1 MPDWRTDKEFAN
13 LLCNE
18 DEYAKKYFQ
27 KEYLKILLWVSKKLD
42 PWKDSDNYKY
52 WINTDNQG
60 KVKLRIPDDTMD
72 AYMFLGKYAIR
83 ESCKYKGRSGCTF
96 KTYIT
101 GILNGRFCR
110 LEYIRSKKGDYS
122 YVPKCIK
129 VLGEQYGELLGGL
142 RRNKNRDVIC
152 RQLNIDENEYKRIK
166 DKIYSNLVSH
176 GMLSIIENPNVDIT
190 KYIDDDFQKPEPV
203 ETHAIGLGDIQTNN
217 EILEYIKI
225 LTSNMDKY
233 EKILLSHYWG
243 GSLGQFNDPLNTVNK
258 LFEAW
263 SFKPELKNILDS
275 LEIKKPKH
283 IYSAVTRITNNLSN
297 KFSQDFP
304 AICEQ
309 YSLNRDKVKTILK
322 IYFKDFIKNDKKNI
336 SSAPN

>member
-1 MPDWRTDKEFAN
+1 MPDWNTDKEFAD
-13 LLCNE
+13 LLCRKNE
-18 DEYAKKYFQ
+18 DAKKYFQ
-27 KEYLKILLWVSKKLD
+27 ENYYKILLWVAKGLD
-42 PWKDSDNYKY
+42 PWEKSDNYKY
-52 WINTDNQG
+52 WINTDDEG
-60 KVKLRIPDDTMD
+60 KVKLKIPDETMN
-72 AYMFLGKYAIR
+72 AYLWLGGYAIR
-83 ESCKYKGRSGCTF
+83 LSCKYKGISGCTF

-101 GILNGRFCR
+101 GILNGNLCR
-110 LEYIRSKKGDYS
+110 LEYIRNKKGDIN
-122 YVPKCIK
+122 YVPKCVK
-129 VLGEQYGELLGGL
+129 ELGDNYQEMLKSI
-142 RRNKNRDVIC
+142 RRNKNRDLIC
-152 RQLNIDENEYKRIK
+152 HELSIDENEYEKIK
-166 DKIYSNLVSH
+166 DRIYSKLISH
-176 GMLSIIENPNVDIT
+176 GMLSIIENPEIDIT

-275 LEIKKPKH
+275 LNITEPKH
-283 IYSAVTRITNNLSN
+283 IYSAVTKITNKLSEQ
-297 KFSQDFP
+297 FSEEFP
-304 AICEQ
+304 QIQQE
-309 YSLNRDKVKTILK
+309 YSLNKDKVKMILK

-336 SSAPN
+336 LSAPN